1 MNSSPINAT
10 EEHVMNYVIE
20 LTQVSKKFKDKQ
32 AVDNISFQIPQGSIT
47 AILGPNGAGK
57 TSTLSMMLGLM
68 EPTSGEVKILGSS
81 PSSPLVREKIGVMLQ
96 EVSVM
101 DSLRIH
107 ELLTLVRSYYPN
119 PLSMEQLI
127 KLTRFSQTDLNRFT
141 DKLSGGQ
148 KRSLN
153 FALALAGNPDILF
166 FDEPTVGLDT
176 TARRHFWEDTRK
188 LASQGK
194 TILFSTHYLQEADDA
209 ADRIL
214 LFNQGKI
221 VADDTPANIKAK
233 LMQRS
238 ISFLPQTETQDTSL
252 YAQLETLFSDV
263 GYHEQQGR
271 IVIPTEHSDDILRR
285 IFEHA
290 LPVYDIQINEGRLDE
305 AFEQLTIESRGE
317 Q

>member
-1 MNSSPINAT
+1 MN
-10 EEHVMNYVIE
+10 HVIE

-57 TSTLSMMLGLM
+57 TTTLSIMLGLM
-68 EPTSGEVKILGSS
+68 EPTSGKVNILGHTS
-81 PSSPLVREKIGVMLQ
+81 SSPLVREKIGVMLQ

-107 ELLTLVRSYYPN
+107 ELLTLIRSYYPN

-194 TILFSTHYLQEADDA
+194 TIIFSTHYLQEADDA

-233 LMQRS
+233 LMQRTV
-238 ISFLPQTETQDTSL
+238 SFLPQINNNEL
-252 YAQLETLFSDV
+252 YAQLETMFSDH
-263 GYHEQQGR
+263 GYHEQHGR
-271 IVIPTEHSDDILRR
+271 IIIPTEHSDDILRR
-285 IFEHA
+285 IFKHA
-290 LPVYDIQINEGRLDE
+290 LPVYDIQIHEGRLDE
-305 AFEQLTIESRGE
+305 AFEQLTIEPRGE

>member
-1 MNSSPINAT
+1 MN
-10 EEHVMNYVIE
+10 HVIE

-57 TSTLSMMLGLM
+57 TTTLSMMLGLM
-68 EPTSGEVKILGSS
+68 EPTSGKVNILGHT

-119 PLSMEQLI
+119 PLTMEQLI

-176 TARRHFWEDTRK
+176 TARRQFWEDTRK

-194 TILFSTHYLQEADDA
+194 TIIFSTHYLQEADDA
-209 ADRIL
+209 ADRII

-221 VADDTPANIKAK
+221 VADDTPANLKAK
-233 LMQRS
+233 LMQRTV
-238 ISFLPQTETQDTSL
+238 SFLPQINNDEL
-252 YAQLETLFSDV
+252 YAQLETLFSDD

-290 LPVYDIQINEGRLDE
+290 LPVYDIQISEGRLDE
-305 AFEQLTIESRGE
+305 AFEQLTIEPRGE
-317 Q
+317 E

>member
-1 MNSSPINAT
+1 MN
-10 EEHVMNYVIE
+10 HVIE

-57 TSTLSMMLGLM
+57 TTTLSMMLGLM
-68 EPTSGEVKILGSS
+68 EPTSGKVNILGHT

-176 TARRHFWEDTRK
+176 TARRQFWEDTRK

-194 TILFSTHYLQEADDA
+194 TIIFSTHYLQEADDA

-221 VADDTPANIKAK
+221 VADDTPANLKAK
-233 LMQRS
+233 LMQRTV
-238 ISFLPQTETQDTSL
+238 SFLPQINNNEL
-252 YAQLETLFSDV
+252 YAQLETLFSDD

-290 LPVYDIQINEGRLDE
+290 LPVYDIQISEGRLDE
-305 AFEQLTIESRGE
+305 AFEQLTIEPRGE

>member
-1 MNSSPINAT
+1 MN
-10 EEHVMNYVIE
+10 HVIE

-32 AVDNISFQIPQGSIT
+32 AVNNISFQIPQGSIT

-57 TSTLSMMLGLM
+57 TTTLSMMLGLM
-68 EPTSGEVKILGSS
+68 EPTSGKVNILGHT

-107 ELLTLVRSYYPN
+107 ELLTLVRSYYHN

-194 TILFSTHYLQEADDA
+194 TIIFSTHYLQEADDA

-233 LMQRS
+233 LMQRTV
-238 ISFLPQTETQDTSL
+238 SFLPQQINNDEL
-252 YAQLETLFSDV
+252 YAQLEALFSDD

-271 IVIPTEHSDDILRR
+271 IVIPTQNSDDLLRC
-285 IFEHA
+285 IFKHE

-305 AFEQLTIESRGE
+305 AFEQLTIEPRGE

>member
-1 MNSSPINAT
+1 MN
-10 EEHVMNYVIE
+10 HVIE

-57 TSTLSMMLGLM
+57 TTTLSMMLGLM
-68 EPTSGEVKILGSS
+68 EPTSGKVNILGHT

-107 ELLTLVRSYYPN
+107 ELLTLVRSYYRN

-176 TARRHFWEDTRK
+176 TARRQFWEDTRK

-194 TILFSTHYLQEADDA
+194 TIIFSTHYLQEADDA

-221 VADDTPANIKAK
+221 VADDTPANLKAK
-233 LMQRS
+233 LMQRTV
-238 ISFLPQTETQDTSL
+238 SFLPQINNDEL
-252 YAQLETLFSDV
+252 YAQLETLFSDD

-290 LPVYDIQINEGRLDE
+290 LPVYDIQISEGRLDE
-305 AFEQLTIESRGE
+305 AFEQLTIEPRGE
-317 Q
+317 E

>member
-1 MNSSPINAT
+1 MNSSPINVT
-10 EEHVMNYVIE
+10 EEHVMNHIIE

-57 TSTLSMMLGLM
+57 TTTLSMMLGLM
-68 EPTSGEVKILGSS
+68 EPTSGKVNILGHN

-107 ELLTLVRSYYPN
+107 ELLTLVRSYYAN

-194 TILFSTHYLQEADDA
+194 TIIFSTHYLQEADDA

-233 LMQRS
+233 LMQRTV
-238 ISFLPQTETQDTSL
+238 SFLPQINNDEL
-252 YAQLETLFSDV
+252 YAQLETLFSDD

-290 LPVYDIQINEGRLDE
+290 LPVYDIQISEGRLDE
-305 AFEQLTIESRGE
+305 AFEQLTIEPRGE
-317 Q
+317 E

>member
-1 MNSSPINAT
+1 MN
-10 EEHVMNYVIE
+10 HVIE

-57 TSTLSMMLGLM
+57 TTTLSMMLGLM
-68 EPTSGEVKILGSS
+68 EPTSGKVNILGHT

-176 TARRHFWEDTRK
+176 TARRQFWEDTRK

-194 TILFSTHYLQEADDA
+194 TIIFSTHYLQEADDA

-221 VADDTPANIKAK
+221 VADDTPANLKAK
-233 LMQRS
+233 LMQRTV
-238 ISFLPQTETQDTSL
+238 SFLPQINNDEL
-252 YAQLETLFSDV
+252 YAQLETLFSDD

-290 LPVYDIQINEGRLDE
+290 LPVYDIQISEGRLDE
-305 AFEQLTIESRGE
+305 AFEQLTIEPRGE
-317 Q
+317 E

>member
-1 MNSSPINAT
+1 MN
-10 EEHVMNYVIE
+10 HVIE
-20 LTQVSKKFKDKQ
+20 LKQVSKKFKDKQ
-32 AVDNISFQIPQGSIT
+32 AVNNVSFQIAQGSIT

-57 TSTLSMMLGLM
+57 TTTLSMMLGLM
-68 EPTSGEVKILGSS
+68 EPTSGEVKVLGSP
-81 PSSPLVREKIGVMLQ
+81 PSSPIVREKIGVMLQ

-127 KLTRFSQTDLNRFT
+127 KLTSFSQKDLNRFT

-176 TARRHFWEDTRK
+176 TARRQFWEDTRK

-194 TILFSTHYLQEADDA
+194 TIIFSTHYLQEADDA

-214 LFNQGKI
+214 LFNQGEI
-221 VADDTPANIKAK
+221 IADDTPSNIKSK

-238 ISFLPQTETQDTSL
+238 VSFLPQTKDASL

-263 GYHEQQGR
+263 GYYEQHGR
-271 IVIPTEHSDDILRR
+271 IMISTPHSDDILRC

-290 LPVYDIQINEGRLDE
+290 LPVYDIQISEGRLDE
-305 AFEQLTIESRGE
+305 AFEQLTIEPRGE
-317 Q
+317 E

>member
-1 MNSSPINAT
+1 MNSSPINVT
-10 EEHVMNYVIE
+10 EEHVMNHVIE

-57 TSTLSMMLGLM
+57 TTTLSMMLGLM
-68 EPTSGEVKILGSS
+68 EPTSGKVNILDHN

-107 ELLTLVRSYYPN
+107 ELLTLVRSYYAN

-194 TILFSTHYLQEADDA
+194 TIIFSTHYLQEADDA

-233 LMQRS
+233 LMQRTV
-238 ISFLPQTETQDTSL
+238 SFLPQINNDEL
-252 YAQLETLFSDV
+252 YAQLETLFSDD

-290 LPVYDIQINEGRLDE
+290 LPVYDIQISEGRLDE
-305 AFEQLTIESRGE
+305 AFEQLTIEPRGE
-317 Q
+317 E

>member
-1 MNSSPINAT
+1 MN
-10 EEHVMNYVIE
+10 HVIE

-57 TSTLSMMLGLM
+57 TTTLSMMLGLM
-68 EPTSGEVKILGSS
+68 EPTSGKVNIFGHA
-81 PSSPLVREKIGVMLQ
+81 PSSPQVREKIGVMLQ

-107 ELLTLVRSYYPN
+107 ELLTLVRSYYHN

-194 TILFSTHYLQEADDA
+194 TIIFSTHYLQEADDA

-233 LMQRS
+233 LMQRTV
-238 ISFLPQTETQDTSL
+238 SFLPQINDASL
-252 YAQLETLFSDV
+252 YAKLETLFSDD

-290 LPVYDIQINEGRLDE
+290 LPVYDIQISEGRLDE
-305 AFEQLTIESRGE
+305 AFEQLTIEPRGE

>member
-1 MNSSPINAT
+1 MN
-10 EEHVMNYVIE
+10 HVIE

-32 AVDNISFQIPQGSIT
+32 AVDNISFQITKGSIT

-57 TSTLSMMLGLM
+57 TTTLSMMLGLM
-68 EPTSGEVKILGSS
+68 EPTSGKVNILGHA

-96 EVSVM
+96 DVSVM

-107 ELLTLVRSYYPN
+107 ELLTLVRSYYPS

-127 KLTRFSQTDLNRFT
+127 KLTRFSPTDLNRFT

-153 FALALAGNPDILF
+153 FALALAGNPEILF

-176 TARRHFWEDTRK
+176 TARRQFWEDTRK

-194 TILFSTHYLQEADDA
+194 TIIFTTHYLQEADDA

-221 VADDTPANIKAK
+221 VADDTPSNIKAK
-233 LMQRS
+233 LMRRTV
-238 ISFLPQTETQDTSL
+238 SFLPQIKDDNL
-252 YAQLETLFSDV
+252 YTQLEALFADQ

-271 IVIPTEHSDDILRR
+271 IVIPTEHSDDILRC
-285 IFEHA
+285 IFAHA
-290 LPVYDIQINEGRLDE
+290 LPVYDIQISEGRLDE
-305 AFEQLTIESRGE
+305 AFEQLTIEPRGE
-317 Q
+317 E

>member
-1 MNSSPINAT
+1 MN
-10 EEHVMNYVIE
+10 HVIE

-57 TSTLSMMLGLM
+57 TTTLSMMLGLM
-68 EPTSGEVKILGSS
+68 EPTSGKVNILGHT

-194 TILFSTHYLQEADDA
+194 TIIFSTHYLQEADDA

-221 VADDTPANIKAK
+221 VADDTPANLKAK
-233 LMQRS
+233 LMQRTV
-238 ISFLPQTETQDTSL
+238 SFLPQINNDEL
-252 YAQLETLFSDV
+252 YAQLETLFSDD

-290 LPVYDIQINEGRLDE
+290 LPVYDIQISEGRLDE
-305 AFEQLTIESRGE
+305 AFEQLTIEPRGE
-317 Q
+317 E